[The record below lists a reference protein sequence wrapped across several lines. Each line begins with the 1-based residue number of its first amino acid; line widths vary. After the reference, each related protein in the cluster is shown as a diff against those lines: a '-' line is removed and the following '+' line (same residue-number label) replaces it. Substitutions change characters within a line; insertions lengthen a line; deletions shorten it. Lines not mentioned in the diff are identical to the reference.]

1 MTTSCKLLQ
10 LAHLS
15 VRRQLCRRRRRSRR
29 KKEEK
34 DIGDAVAYMDMY
46 RLSFQPHHQQATWL
60 EPCSPMWT
68 KLKPKPRPSRGL
80 GA

>member
-1 MTTSCKLLQ
+1 MQVIAASALKRPQAALQ
-10 LAHLS
+10 KG
-15 VRRQLCRRRRRSRR
+15 RRSRR
-29 KKEEK
+29 KEEK